1 MCIDYKRKLAKGN
14 VQNSSVTCYFVF
26 SSSPRCRVRDSV
38 YNSHREKNVCLNTS
52 QRNERCN
59 YNQGRQVSAKPYTY
73 IYIHIYIAICPGSLQ
88 RCFSI
93 LRHSISSRFVQKS
106 SSSFKEL
113 PQLPRNRW
121 QDQKNA
127 PDAAAAIKTMTH
139 SNMSCR
145 QNCFT
150 LKKLALSLVWKPL
163 LCTLAP
169 ACSETYPEKMVF
181 L

>member
-1 MCIDYKRKLAKGN
+1 MYKTILSHAIKHVSWNNMQTISK
-14 VQNSSVTCYFVF
+14 VCFSCVCYTL
-26 SSSPRCRVRDSV
+26 PQ
-38 YNSHREKNVCLNTS
+38 EL
-52 QRNERCN
+52 
-59 YNQGRQVSAKPYTY
+59 QGRWKAAPGCQKDVQKHWNGWKSSENDFKIVWNVMKKMIMLTQLHIQVAKFPRSFIY

-93 LRHSISSRFVQKS
+93 HRHSISSRFVQKS

-139 SNMSCR
+139 RCW
-145 QNCFT
+145 C
-150 LKKLALSLVWKPL
+150 
-163 LCTLAP
+163 
-169 ACSETYPEKMVF
+169 
-181 L
+181 